1 MAAASFASHN
11 GAARPLRRG
20 SAVIGAD
27 GQPVGLVSALRPDDR
42 EPTHLL
48 VFVAERRQLIP
59 REYRVPV
66 SAVVRVDDRAVHV
79 DFTRAALRQP
89 GHGEADPDFSR
100 DQ

>member
-1 MAAASFASHN
+1 MAAPSLASQS
-11 GAARPLRRG
+11 GVRPPLRRG
-20 SAVIGAD
+20 AAVIGAD
-27 GQPVGLVSALRPDDR
+27 GQPLGLVSALRPDER

-59 REYRVPV
+59 REYRVPID
-66 SAVVRVDDRAVHV
+66 AVVRVDDGAVHV

-89 GHGEADPDFSR
+89 GHDEPDPDLSR